1 MNQTRLIQRQGLI
14 KKFQEGSKFDWGK
27 LLSNVAPTILSTV
40 SKNKKQSNEDKISE
54 AAIDYE
60 IGEKMK
66 SIPGQADYISKQ
78 LIQSNTNPENPNSL
92 GGDVVQQYLSGQ
104 ISNKFMEELRQDA
117 KNKKAMLRAQSQQNK
132 SDNWGNAFEGILTE
146 GLGQVANYFSN
157 KKNATPSKTSVIDS
171 TVNDTSSGYN
181 MFTQNSYLNDSNTF
195 WGKDYK
201 LTL

>member
-1 MNQTRLIQRQGLI
+1 MNQTRLIQRQGSI
-14 KKFQEGSKFDWGK
+14 KRFQEGSKFDWGK
-27 LLSNVAPTILSTV
+27 LLSNVAPIILSTI
-40 SKNKKQSNEDKISE
+40 SKNKKQSAEDKISE

-60 IGEKMK
+60 VGEKMK

-78 LIQSNTNPENPNSL
+78 LIQSNIDPENPNSL

-157 KKNATPSKTSVIDS
+157 KKNATPSKTSVTDS
-171 TVNDTSSGYN
+171 TVNNTSSG

>member
-1 MNQTRLIQRQGLI
+1 MNQTRLIQRQGSI
-14 KKFQEGSKFDWGK
+14 KRFQEGSKFDWGK
-27 LLSNVAPTILSTV
+27 LLSNVAPTILSTI
-40 SKNKKQSNEDKISE
+40 SKNKKQSAEDKISE

-60 IGEKMK
+60 VGEKMK

-78 LIQSNTNPENPNSL
+78 LIQSNIDPENPNSL

-157 KKNATPSKTSVIDS
+157 KKNATPSKTSVTDS
-171 TVNDTSSGYN
+171 TVNDTSSGY
-181 MFTQNSYLNDSNTF
+181 QNSYLYTNDPNTF